1 MSTEKMP
8 SNDPNRIEALSKK
21 MREGATVAAPEKG
34 KEHIAELEVPE
45 SIILEALGE
54 RGITRDQ
61 VKEISTGV
69 VELTRAAHHCATVH
83 NIDRIKEAV
92 KAKTDPRNFETRVT
106 GSIGRSLQI
115 NATSKAMREGE
126 ITTPT
131 GEKKSY
137 RTYGTGKGQAI
148 MGGGLGAAMSNEL
161 ANKVREAFDG
171 CSFVK

>member
-1 MSTEKMP
+1 MSTEKIA

-45 SIILEALGE
+45 AIILEALGE

-61 VKEISTGV
+61 IKEVATGV

-83 NIDRIKEAV
+83 NIDRIKTAV
-92 KAKTDPRNFETRVT
+92 KSKTDPRNFETRVS
-106 GSIGRSLQI
+106 GNVGRSLQI
-115 NATSKAMREGE
+115 NASSKAMREGE

-137 RTYGTGKGQAI
+137 RTFGTGKGQAI
-148 MGGGLGAAMSNEL
+148 MGGGLGAAMSSDL
-161 ANKVREAFDG
+161 AEKVKNAFDG
-171 CSFVK
+171 CEYLK